1 MRWSRRCTPASPSY
15 VHTYNH
21 LIAQR
26 ALDHRSPVQ
35 ALRQWRSDKPELF
48 RKQVNDLPGL
58 DSQVNITRYEVSDPR
73 LVLGEVHHVP
83 TGKAHVLQAKHV

>member
-1 MRWSRRCTPASPSY
+1 MGDLEGRREANVRYLVLAHRHDATLTSY

-48 RKQVNDLPGL
+48 RKRVNDLPGL
-58 DSQVNITRYEVSDPR
+58 DT
-73 LVLGEVHHVP
+73 
-83 TGKAHVLQAKHV
+83 

>member
-1 MRWSRRCTPASPSY
+1 MILVERFNGRIAEVIAQTRFKSAAEIDATLTSY

-35 ALRQWRSDKPELF
+35 ALRQWRSDRPELF
-48 RKQVNDLPGL
+48 RKGVNDLPGL
-58 DSQVNITRYEVSDPR
+58 DT
-73 LVLGEVHHVP
+73 
-83 TGKAHVLQAKHV
+83 